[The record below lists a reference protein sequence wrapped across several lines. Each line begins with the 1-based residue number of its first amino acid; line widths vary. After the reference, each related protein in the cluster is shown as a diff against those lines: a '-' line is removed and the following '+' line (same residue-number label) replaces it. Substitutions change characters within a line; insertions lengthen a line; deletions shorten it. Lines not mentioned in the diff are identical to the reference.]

1 MWPPSNPVPTWDL
14 VLSHPITQEAHMDL
28 SMFLLQQ
35 AVQIMLAALT
45 AFAMAASAVLG
56 ARLALKGFSMKSIK

>member
-1 MWPPSNPVPTWDL
+1 
-14 VLSHPITQEAHMDL
+14 MDL